1 MIENFIKEN
10 NIKYYKDASL
20 KKYNTYKINA
30 KCNYLL
36 FPQTKEEIIK
46 VLKYLKENNI
56 KFMVLGNGSN
66 VIFKKT
72 NT

>member
-46 VLKYLKENNI
+46 VLKYLKENS
-56 KFMVLGNGSN
+56 LQ
-66 VIFKKT
+66 
-72 NT
+72 